1 MPSSATDW
9 RRHEHDELWCVFAV
23 GYSSCGR
30 LKWRL
35 KDCTVRRYAPSLY
48 ALLALSCCCRCLLT
62 SSTSSSRS
70 SVQWVLS
77 SFCRHHHCTRIQ
89 DDQFIV
95 CLGGVNPLSFPSPPL
110 PSLSS
115 TFYPFVAKQLPLSL
129 LHGPSQLRNLEER
142 SSPLPCSESAERILG
157 YILFNSKFPHLMR
170 LITTHLAGEACW
182 KNIRK

>member
-1 MPSSATDW
+1 MKAKGLYCASLRAVVIRFTRSLVLLSLFINVFNIFFTFVGPVSSVII
-9 RRHEHDELWCVFAV
+9 L
-23 GYSSCGR
+23 
-30 LKWRL
+30 
-35 KDCTVRRYAPSLY
+35 
-48 ALLALSCCCRCLLT
+48 
-62 SSTSSSRS
+62 SSSY
-70 SVQWVLS
+70 
-77 SFCRHHHCTRIQ
+77 HCTRIQ